1 MTVHWIVVDSYY
13 SVQINIAGHYVVVC
27 GYDKKKKRIF
37 YKNPSYDEGK
47 RVPNCFSYEREFF
60 PSIALLQL

>member
-1 MTVHWIVVDSYY
+1 M
-13 SVQINIAGHYVVVC
+13 VVC

-47 RVPNCFSYEREFF
+47 TVKFC
-60 PSIALLQL
+60 